1 MAQTIQSPNGTIF
14 YQTVYTKT
22 GTDLRVLSTEV
33 DGIPCGII
41 MPFIGHGDWIYFEG
55 HAKSEDVAGLQL
67 LEHKEIETY
76 IASIRKELEKEEL
89 EETEMLLKLLAWDA
103 HKIMSIIHM
112 LERHNQK
119 EVVETKN

>member
-76 IASIRKELEKEEL
+76 IASIRKEL
-89 EETEMLLKLLAWDA
+89 
-103 HKIMSIIHM
+103 
-112 LERHNQK
+112 
-119 EVVETKN
+119 